1 MGDPICK
8 WRTASIETAV
18 ELVKQLPKK
27 EMAEDAFW
35 TKMEGSLYGAAFKKT
50 AYQLATQMGLYYI
63 DEGVYHPRFDHN
75 ISLKE
80 AEEYLKHWV
89 QNYYVPN
96 PYTARRFDRMEHS
109 VILLYAV
116 ADFCWVHP
124 HLANLQTACD
134 SIFGETTG
142 NLGSVKMMLKTYS
155 GFMDIDSNNDIHINP
170 LLYTPK
176 YYDVFIHRYDKKAF
190 FEAFNF

>member
-8 WRTASIETAV
+8 WRTASVETTV

-27 EMAEDAFW
+27 VMAEDDFWNLMDDSMYGKAFRR
-35 TKMEGSLYGAAFKKT
+35 T
-50 AYQLATQMGLYYI
+50 AYQLATQMGLYYV
-63 DEGVYHPRFDHN
+63 DQGVYHPRFDHN

-80 AEEYLKHWV
+80 AEDYLKKWV
-89 QNYYVPN
+89 TRYYVPN
-96 PYTARRFDRMEHS
+96 PYTARRFDRMDHS
-109 VILLYAV
+109 LILLYAV
-116 ADFCWVHP
+116 ADFCREYP

-155 GFMDIDSNNDIHINP
+155 EFMDIDSDFDIHLKPYKRVDPDI
-170 LLYTPK
+170 Y
-176 YYDVFIHRYDKKAF
+176 VHRYDKKAF
-190 FEAFNF
+190 FEAFD